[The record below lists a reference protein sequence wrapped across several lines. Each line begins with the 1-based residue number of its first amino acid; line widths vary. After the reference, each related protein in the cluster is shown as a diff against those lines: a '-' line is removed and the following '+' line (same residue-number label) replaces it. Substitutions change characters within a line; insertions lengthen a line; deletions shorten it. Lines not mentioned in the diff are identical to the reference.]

1 MVFLTIHESL
11 PIMDGTKVN
20 KIWPMLG
27 AMDGMLSTM
36 SLTKDKK
43 LWTTQEEV
51 DEVDEVEEEAEIET
65 VIVTVIAKVQI
76 AKRAKSP
83 SKENAMIK

>member
-1 MVFLTIHESL
+1 MVFLTIHEIL
-11 PIMDGTKVN
+11 QIMDGTKVN

-43 LWTTQEEV
+43 L
-51 DEVDEVEEEAEIET
+51 
-65 VIVTVIAKVQI
+65 
-76 AKRAKSP
+76 
-83 SKENAMIK
+83 